1 MCPQY
6 CCSHRAQV
14 AVAVICITIVAIAV
28 VCVTVVVV
36 AMEGRCPR
44 RRLRTQV
51 AVSQSDPLHG
61 TESADIP
68 NKTNITLTALSSQ
81 WIARLKRRTSTEI
94 EVTHTS
100 ASSTREGLLLIT
112 AARNSSR
119 ERANA
124 AFTLRNIS
132 TAKVKLK
139 WGAHGGTVDY
149 DLMSLLDNFRRGPDD
164 NGACPGTH
172 TCCDK
177 TGHNSLAVTNNPG
190 VLEMRRNGHAE

>member
-1 MCPQY
+1 MHPQY
-6 CCSHRAQV
+6 CCSHHTQV
-14 AVAVICITIVAIAV
+14 AVTIVCVTIVAIAV
-28 VCVTVVVV
+28 VCITVVVI

-44 RRLRTQV
+44 HRLRTQV
-51 AVSQSDPLHG
+51 AASQSDPLRG

-68 NKTNITLTALSSQ
+68 SKTNITLTALSSQ
-81 WIARLKRRTSTEI
+81 WIARLKRRTLTEI

-100 ASSTREGLLLIT
+100 ASSTREGLLPMT
-112 AARNSSR
+112 AAWNLSR

-149 DLMSLLDNFRRGPDD
+149 DSMSLLDNFRHGPDD

-177 TGHNSLAVTNNPG
+177 TGHNLLAVTNDPG